1 MGRRKRRLGEVK
13 MSVFA
18 LQEQLTGRL
27 EDFAK
32 ETLLARADQTCELV
46 HRLIEREGPL
56 QLGAKGDIQSGD
68 QPLGHVS
75 REILQI
81 AATSSDLFV
90 ALYVGGELLA
100 GSPVEVLSDSA
111 PEDVQTVCMVRG
123 EDFYGPSELGGR
135 ACFVSGKPLRVGGTV
150 RGIIIAGQFT
160 SESNSTLLGL
170 ADIQEEIITLS
181 EELQTDRQRSVGE
194 FVKTIRSIA
203 KRIHLLAL
211 NASILSAQAGEHGR
225 GFSVVAR
232 EIGELAERTRQS
244 TQELEQELLG
254 KKRHVEVERRH
265 GGRVRMLDKRPGQD
279 SANGNENGGEAVS

>member
-1 MGRRKRRLGEVK
+1 MT
-13 MSVFA
+13 VFA

-46 HRLIEREGPL
+46 QRLIEREGPL
-56 QLGAKGDIQSGD
+56 HLGKMGELQIGEQTLRQA
-68 QPLGHVS
+68 S

-81 AATSSDLFV
+81 AASSSDLFV
-90 ALYVGGELLA
+90 ALYVGGNLLV
-100 GSPVEVLSDSA
+100 GSPAEALGDSA
-111 PEDVQTVCMVRG
+111 PEDVQTVCVVRG
-123 EDFYGPSELGGR
+123 EDFYGPTELAGR
-135 ACFVSGKPLRVGGTV
+135 ACFVSAKPLRVGGAA
-150 RGIIIAGQFT
+150 RGFILAGQFS

-170 ADIQEEIITLS
+170 ADIQEEIISLS

-265 GGRVRMLDKRPGQD
+265 GGRVRMLDKRPD
-279 SANGNENGGEAVS
+279 HDGETGEEALS